1 MSDAF
6 KKAWARKVKEGY
18 KYGEDALEQVRF
30 GFELAEEERAREAS
44 MESAREKLSMALQG
58 IYHLIDVRTLPRVV
72 KNIEDLV
79 DAKLRERGL

>member
-1 MSDAF
+1 VSDAF
-6 KKAWARKVKEGY
+6 KRAWARKVKEGY

-44 MESAREKLSMALQG
+44 MESARENLSKALRG
-58 IYHLIDVRTLPRVV
+58 IMQEGSVSYMV
-72 KNIEDLV
+72 KAIEDLI

>member
-1 MSDAF
+1 VSDAF

-30 GFELAEEERAREAS
+30 GFELAKEERAREAS
-44 MESAREKLSMALQG
+44 MESARERLSKSLLG
-58 IYHLIDVRTLPRVV
+58 IYHLMWTGSVPNIV
-72 KNIEDLV
+72 KAVEDLI

>member
-6 KKAWARKVKEGY
+6 KRAWARKVKEGY

-44 MESAREKLSMALQG
+44 MEHTREKLSRALRG
-58 IYHLIDVRTLPRVV
+58 IMQEGSVSYMV
-72 KNIEDLV
+72 KAIEDLI